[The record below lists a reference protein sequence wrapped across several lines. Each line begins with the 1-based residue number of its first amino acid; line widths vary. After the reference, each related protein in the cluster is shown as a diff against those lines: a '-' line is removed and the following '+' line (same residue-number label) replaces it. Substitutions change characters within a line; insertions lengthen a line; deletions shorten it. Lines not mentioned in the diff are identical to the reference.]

1 MFRFSLRTCLLTCL
15 VICLLL
21 LGLAKLERIR
31 RDFAHAERISETSRL
46 IEQLGGVVYETTAV
60 IPVTIFKEGYHFRI
74 NLPESLRAIEIKGT
88 INNSHDLGLP
98 QFSVPGV
105 MKDGV
110 RGLGKGAGVAVLLE
124 RRERSDRSG
133 SSTATRELR
142 RGEVAK

>member
-1 MFRFSLRTCLLTCL
+1 MVNRTDAKDF
-15 VICLLL
+15 
-21 LGLAKLERIR
+21 GLIR
-31 RDFAHAERISETSRL
+31 RLSIGISILSSHASNASRRS
-46 IEQLGGVVYETTAV
+46 ID
-60 IPVTIFKEGYHFRI
+60 P
-74 NLPESLRAIEIKGT
+74 S
-88 INNSHDLGLP
+88 GLP

>member
-1 MFRFSLRTCLLTCL
+1 VASKVSFEGDAIADATRRFVLHRVGS
-15 VICLLL
+15 I
-21 LGLAKLERIR
+21 KLN
-31 RDFAHAERISETSRL
+31 FSASSQSRA
-46 IEQLGGVVYETTAV
+46 VRSTTA
-60 IPVTIFKEGYHFRI
+60 
-74 NLPESLRAIEIKGT
+74 
-88 INNSHDLGLP
+88 GLP